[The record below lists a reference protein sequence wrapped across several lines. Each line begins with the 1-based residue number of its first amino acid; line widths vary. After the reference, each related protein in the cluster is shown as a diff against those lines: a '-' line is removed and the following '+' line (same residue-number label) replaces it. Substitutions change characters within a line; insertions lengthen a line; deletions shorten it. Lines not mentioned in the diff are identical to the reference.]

1 VSTDPRGAAGPSA
14 GQGARRPRRRR
25 GSRRG
30 RSAQVAGSNA
40 LLALVLVAANL
51 VAAIVV
57 VVLCW
62 LVIPGAYA
70 AGDRSPLIPNVAL
83 LGGFLLLMVL
93 AVIAWSVRRTRT
105 EWRWLRED
113 REPSEAEQRRVL
125 RSPLTV
131 ARFVAGFW
139 AVALVVFSLFNA
151 RYSARQGVSV
161 GVTVLFTGI
170 TMTAVGYLV
179 SERVMRRTAA
189 YALAARGT
197 VGTVLPGVT
206 LRQLLGW
213 ASATGSAV
221 LGVVL
226 IGLIELVSPRSDA
239 QGLAI
244 AMVVLGSI
252 ALAVGLLAELLAARA
267 VAVPLRT
274 LRTSFD
280 RVRRGRLDT
289 RVRVY
294 DGTDIGQLQDG
305 FNRMVDGLRER
316 ERVRDLFGRH
326 VGEEVAR
333 AALEQ
338 GDLRL
343 GGEVREVCA
352 LFVDVVGSTT
362 LAASRPATEVVDL
375 LNRFFAVVVDV
386 VEGHGGWVN
395 KFEGDAALVVFGVP
409 VARADPATDALRAA
423 RELARRLAHEVPELR
438 AGVGVSGGEAVAGNV
453 GAAHRFEYTV
463 IGDPVNEAARLTDV
477 AKGVPG
483 MLAASG
489 RLVAA
494 ARPEEA
500 RAWAVL
506 GTQVLRGR
514 TEETTVMVA
523 VDPAGPG

>member
-1 VSTDPRGAAGPSA
+1 
-14 GQGARRPRRRR
+14 
-25 GSRRG
+25 
-30 RSAQVAGSNA
+30 
-40 LLALVLVAANL
+40 
-51 VAAIVV
+51 
-57 VVLCW
+57 
-62 LVIPGAYA
+62 
-70 AGDRSPLIPNVAL
+70 
-83 LGGFLLLMVL
+83 
-93 AVIAWSVRRTRT
+93 
-105 EWRWLRED
+105 
-113 REPSEAEQRRVL
+113 
-125 RSPLTV
+125 
-131 ARFVAGFW
+131 
-139 AVALVVFSLFNA
+139 
-151 RYSARQGVSV
+151 
-161 GVTVLFTGI
+161 
-170 TMTAVGYLV
+170 
-179 SERVMRRTAA
+179 MRRTAA

-423 RELARRLAHEVPELR
+423 RELARRLADEVPELR

-494 ARPEEA
+494 ARPEEVQ
-500 RAWAVL
+500 AWTVH

-514 TEETTVMVA
+514 TEGTTVMVA
-523 VDPAGPG
+523 VDPAGAG